1 MTRLRLG
8 PITEDKPVKLTVELP
23 GALHRALGAYARA
36 HASENGLVE
45 PLAVFR
51 RGKRTPSREWNGNRG
66 DPRRPRVYPDQPSR
80 RR

>member
-45 PLAVFR
+45 PLAIERLIAPMVERFIGTDR
-51 RGKRTPSREWNGNRG
+51 AFAKTRTARHG
-66 DPRRPRVYPDQPSR
+66 DRTG
-80 RR
+80 